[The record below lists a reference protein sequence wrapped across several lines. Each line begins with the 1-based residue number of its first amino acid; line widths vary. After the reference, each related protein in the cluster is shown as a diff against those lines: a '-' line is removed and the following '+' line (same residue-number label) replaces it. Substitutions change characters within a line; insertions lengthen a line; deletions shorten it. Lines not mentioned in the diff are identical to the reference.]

1 MSNHTHINFYL
12 SETGGKFHLPAIGW
26 DADVDQAACRGG
38 IMLASRYDSA
48 RIVAEVASIEAGR
61 HSAHIC
67 KRCARIAISRAA
79 KAQVS
84 EVTNA
89 TAKPAK
95 ITSTVTLPDGRVET
109 RTGKNAWPFA
119 VCSPGCH
126 ADGWGVLRWS
136 RTRQAAEKFQAWCNA
151 QGAEMIVIETE
162 VG

>member
-1 MSNHTHINFYL
+1 MTNHTHITFYR
-12 SETGGKFHLPAIGW
+12 SQIGGKYHLPAIGW
-26 DADVDQAACRGG
+26 DSDMEVSACLPTVLLDTDDTVWTTAAK
-38 IMLASRYDSA
+38 IEAK
-48 RIVAEVASIEAGR
+48 VASPF
-61 HSAHIC
+61 IC
-67 KRCARIAISRAA
+67 KSCAKIAVSRAA
-79 KAQVS
+79 EAQVS
-84 EVTNA
+84 EVINA
-89 TAKPAK
+89 AAKPAK

-151 QGAEMIVIETE
+151 QGAEMIVIEAE